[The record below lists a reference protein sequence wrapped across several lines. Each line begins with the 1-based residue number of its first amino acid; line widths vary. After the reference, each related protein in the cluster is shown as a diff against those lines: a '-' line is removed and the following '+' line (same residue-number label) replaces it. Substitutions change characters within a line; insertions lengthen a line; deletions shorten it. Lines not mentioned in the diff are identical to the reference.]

1 MARVHRTLCS
11 SEVQDERIDSMRAD
25 TLQPE
30 SAVSVQN
37 GPRLQN
43 KVAIIT
49 GSARG
54 IGAITAATFVRQGA
68 RVVICDVNEELG
80 RQTAAELNILGRPF
94 SSNGKPTAIFS
105 PVNVMNTESVEML
118 FQSALDLFG
127 HVDILVN
134 NAGIT
139 RDAQLRKMSE
149 ADFEL
154 VMDINLKGVFNC
166 GKVAANQMAK
176 QEQGGVILNA
186 ASVVGLDGNFG
197 QTNYAATKAGV
208 IAMTQVWSR
217 ELGPKGIRV
226 NAVAPGFIETPMTAQ
241 MPQKIF
247 DMMVQNTP
255 LRRVGIAQDVANAY
269 LWLASDEA
277 SFINGAVI
285 RVDGGLR
292 IGT

>member
-1 MARVHRTLCS
+1 ML
-11 SEVQDERIDSMRAD
+11 AD
-25 TLQPE
+25 TLLSEP
-30 SAVSVQN
+30 AVSVQN
-37 GPRLQN
+37 GPRLHN

-68 RVVICDVNEELG
+68 KVVICDVNEELG
-80 RQTAAELNILGRPF
+80 RQTTAELNDLGSHF
-94 SSNGKPTAIFS
+94 SPNGKPTAIFT
-105 PVNVMNTESVEML
+105 PVNVMNPESVDAL
-118 FQSALDLFG
+118 FQTTLGAYG
-127 HVDILVN
+127 QIDILVN

-154 VMDINLKGVFNC
+154 VMEINLKGVFNC
-166 GKVAANQMAK
+166 GKAAANQMITQAN
-176 QEQGGVILNA
+176 GGVILNA

-217 ELGPKGIRV
+217 ELGPKGVRV
-226 NAVAPGFIETPMTAQ
+226 NAVAPGFIETPMTAN

-247 DMMVQNTP
+247 EMMIHNTP
-255 LRRVGIAQDVANAY
+255 LRRVGTAQDVANAY